1 VQPGLVLCSTSQRT
15 RETLDLVVPALPTDV
30 AVVFDDDLYAAE
42 ADDLLRQLWDLPD
55 RVSSVMLIAH
65 NPAIQQLTLMLAGS
79 GRLLE
84 LVRAKFATGG
94 LATLAID
101 AQRWRELE
109 PGGAELLAFGTPAQL
124 TVTDGAVPKLS

>member
-15 RETLDLVVPALPTDV
+15 RETLDLVVPALTDV